1 MSSEPYKQGAA
12 DRYYGRKYQP
22 CYKKF
27 FTEPDH
33 GTCYRVIKCENM
45 TEQEMLDYKRGWN
58 EEQDRKDWGDGQF
71 APQQA
76 DMS

>member
-1 MSSEPYKQGAA
+1 MSSVPYEQGAA
-12 DRYYGRKYQP
+12 DRYYGRKP
-22 CYKKF
+22 N
-27 FTEPDH
+27 P
-33 GTCYRVIKCENM
+33 RVDNEVRKYIEKE
-45 TEQEMLDYKRGWN
+45 YKRGWN

>member
-1 MSSEPYKQGAA
+1 MSSVPYKQGAA

-22 CYKKF
+22 RMS
-27 FTEPDH
+27 E
-33 GTCYRVIKCENM
+33 E
-45 TEQEMLDYKRGWN
+45 EYKRGWN

-76 DMS
+76 DRN